1 MQIEETYNEEPALS
15 IHPKKI
21 SDALMPARHNPINP
35 LILSWVNLLSGGG
48 GGWSLQLCGEVEYAD
63 II

>member
-1 MQIEETYNEEPALS
+1 MKNLLFLS
-15 IHPKKI
+15 IQKKI
-21 SDALMPARHNPINP
+21 GDALMPARHNPINP
-35 LILSWVNLLSGGG
+35 LILSWVNLLCG